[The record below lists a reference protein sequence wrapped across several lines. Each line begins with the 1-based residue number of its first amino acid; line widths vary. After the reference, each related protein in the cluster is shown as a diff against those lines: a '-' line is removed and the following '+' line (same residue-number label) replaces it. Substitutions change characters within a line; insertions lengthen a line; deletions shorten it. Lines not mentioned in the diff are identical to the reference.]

1 MKNFKPQKLR
11 KTMIG
16 KKHCTH
22 PHAVVY
28 TTGGY
33 FFHAGEVDDDIAEH
47 IYCPDCGRDDW
58 VQHKPYKRL
67 ELRTREPGW

>member
-1 MKNFKPQKLR
+1 MKNFKPQKVR
-11 KTMIG
+11 KSMIA
-16 KKHCTH
+16 KRHCTH

-33 FFHAGEVDDDIAEH
+33 FFHAGDVDDDIVEH

-58 VQHKPYKRL
+58 RPIRNCRCLQI
-67 ELRTREPGW
+67 REREIGW